1 MSIDAQREILEK
13 LVRTIFEYI
22 QDVKN
27 LSTHM
32 IEENISVLESSRI
45 QLCEGI
51 VDLSLMG
58 IDA

>member
-1 MSIDAQREILEK
+1 
-13 LVRTIFEYI
+13 
-22 QDVKN
+22 
-27 LSTHM
+27 M